1 MGRIDRLAERYKRYI
16 SLPWEKDLAG
26 PQRMVFVVYDKTD
39 ERRLRARTTL
49 FELATKDAGRR
60 WIECDLTDAF
70 AEWMAGVEYRESYFE
85 SPEDLDLKLEEEFL
99 EHVASRVRRVLAV
112 PESDEGSVVALFG
125 IASLFGFIRVSEVM
139 RAVERDVRGRMV
151 VFFPGE
157 YVDNNYRLL
166 DARDGWNY
174 LAVPVTLQDD
184 RGVYDASPSPPGR
197 GVWGEGEA

>member
-1 MGRIDRLAERYKRYI
+1 
-16 SLPWEKDLAG
+16 
-26 PQRMVFVVYDKTD
+26 
-39 ERRLRARTTL
+39 
-49 FELATKDAGRR
+49 
-60 WIECDLTDAF
+60 
-70 AEWMAGVEYRESYFE
+70 MASVEYRESYFE
-85 SPEDLDLKLEEEFL
+85 SPEDLDLKLEQEFL
-99 EHVASRVRRVLAV
+99 EHAANRVRRVLAA

-174 LAVPVTLQDD
+174 LAVPITLQED
-184 RGVYDASPSPPGR
+184 RGVYE
-197 GVWGEGEA
+197 V